1 MLQDRDLFEDNMM
14 FVLKRMDE
22 SFYIFQFIDKT
33 KNLLGMDNQAEIID
47 YLDKL
52 VDDGI
57 LRKHFAQYEKVIE

>member
-14 FVLKRMDE
+14 FVLKRMDD

-33 KNLLGMDNQAEIID
+33 KNLPGMDDESEIID